1 MADSTMATP
10 PAAQA
15 ETGSPRSRGGHRKAM
30 ASVTESFIDLQ
41 RTVRRSKA
49 RLLAAAG
56 NDVESATHLL
66 LHTLAAE
73 GPMRAS
79 ALAAGAHSDLSTVSR
94 QVAVL
99 VSRGLLE
106 RRADQVDGRASLL
119 AVTDAG
125 RAAIAEHEQSRQS
138 FFDEVLA
145 GWSTEELHQFARQL
159 ERFTAAYD
167 HIHTARIGG
176 RAGLTQAPAPTA
188 APHHAADLERH

>member
-1 MADSTMATP
+1 MADRGSRR
-10 PAAQA
+10 PAEGRLDAV
-15 ETGSPRSRGGHRKAM
+15 

-66 LHTLAAE
+66 LHAVESE

-79 ALAAGAHSDLSTVSR
+79 ALATSVHSDLSTVSR
-94 QVAVL
+94 QVTTL
-99 VSRGLLE
+99 VNRGLLE
-106 RRADQVDGRASLL
+106 RRADQLDGRACLL

-125 RAAIAEHEQSRQS
+125 RAAIAEHEQGRQA
-138 FFDEVLA
+138 FFDDVLT
-145 GWSTEELHQFARQL
+145 GWSTEEIRQFAQQL

-167 HIHTARIGG
+167 RV
-176 RAGLTQAPAPTA
+176 
-188 APHHAADLERH
+188 HAALVGARAWHPDGPKEVPSQHSSSIAETLKGTNA